1 MGMKA
6 AHSFESTVKF
16 TLSRWQKK

>member
-1 MGMKA
+1 MEMKA
-6 AHSFESTVKF
+6 THSFESTAKF